1 MRRGIMV
8 VKSLIGLLGVATFY
22 VSLSANA
29 SLIGSTVHGCL
40 GPATSGCEG
49 GPTFDFFSG
58 ATKIIDDPVIEFT
71 NTQDLGVNGSI
82 VRSADFS
89 GNTLTILNDGTDLVP
104 NSLGFGGLIWSFD
117 NFIFPDPAEI
127 ISGLTLTSEEGF
139 NVLSYTFTSDSII
152 VITESYLVNDIEG
165 NIFTA
170 SFDIQSSVVPVPPAV
185 WLFGSGLIG
194 LIGVARRKKA

>member
-1 MRRGIMV
+1 MV
-8 VKSLIGLLGVATFY
+8 VKSFMGLLGVVAFL

-29 SLIGSTVHGCL
+29 SLIGSTVDGCL
-40 GPATSGCEG
+40 GPASSGCSG

-58 ATKIIDDPVIEFT
+58 ATETIDDPVIEFT

-89 GNTLTILNDGTDLVP
+89 GSSLTISNDGTDLVP

-117 NFIFPDPAEI
+117 NINFADPDEI
-127 ISGLTLTSEEGF
+127 ISGSTLTSEVGF
-139 NVLSYTFTSDSII
+139 SVLSYSFTSDSII
-152 VITESYLVNDIEG
+152 VITDGYLVNDIEG
-165 NIFTA
+165 QVFTA
-170 SFDIQSSVVPVPPAV
+170 IFDIQTSVVPVPPAV

-194 LIGVARRKKA
+194 LIGVARRKKT